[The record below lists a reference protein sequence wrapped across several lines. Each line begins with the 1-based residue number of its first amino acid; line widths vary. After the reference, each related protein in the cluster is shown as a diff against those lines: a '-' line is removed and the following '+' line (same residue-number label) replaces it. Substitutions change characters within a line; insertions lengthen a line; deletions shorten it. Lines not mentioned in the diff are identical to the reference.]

1 MMYSV
6 FKIIQKDDRQLLLI
20 KQSDDS
26 FSFAVYDEHTG
37 NTLMR
42 MSEPTLENLAHA
54 IKILGGEIDG

>member
-6 FKIIQKDDRQLLLI
+6 FKILQEDDKQLLLI

-42 MSEPTLENLAHA
+42 MANPTLANLELA
-54 IKILGGEIDG
+54 IDIIKGKK

>member
-6 FKIIQKDDRQLLLI
+6 FKILQEGDKQLLLI
-20 KQSDDS
+20 KQTDDS

-42 MSEPTLENLAHA
+42 MKQPTLENLEQA
-54 IKILGGEIDG
+54 IAVIKGQ